1 MAAIFV
7 CFYHIFHILAILQRI
22 ISHTHYITNGYM
34 LNMCLLTYSARLMGG
49 FANFKLKTWRGKI
62 CIKTHT
68 EQHTLRGQ
76 HTVDYHII
84 HVRVWYSND
93 CVTGH

>member
-1 MAAIFV
+1 
-7 CFYHIFHILAILQRI
+7 
-22 ISHTHYITNGYM
+22 
-34 LNMCLLTYSARLMGG
+34 MGG
-49 FANFKLKTWRGKI
+49 LANFKLKTWRGKI

-76 HTVDYHII
+76 HTLDYHII